1 MSQEVVIRKADKR
14 DVAVLVEFNCALA
27 RETEDKELIPDIIS
41 SGIKTLLEDSN
52 LGFYIVAERNGE
64 IIGTLMIT
72 TEWSDWRNGM
82 FWWIQSVYVRSDC
95 RRQGIFKH
103 LYQHVQTLALA
114 NPKVCGFRL
123 YVEREN
129 TTAQQTYK
137 SLGMEQTHY
146 KMFEQLK
153 DRLRY

>member
-1 MSQEVVIRKADKR
+1 MSQEVVIRRAELKDA
-14 DVAVLVEFNCALA
+14 AVLVEFNCEDA
-27 RETEDKELIPDIIS
+27 RETEDKELIHDVIS
-41 SGIKTLLEDSN
+41 SGVKTLLEDPN
-52 LGFYIVAERNGE
+52 LGFYIVAERDGE

-82 FWWIQSVYVRSDC
+82 FWWIQSVYVRPDC
-95 RRQGIFKH
+95 RRQGIYRQ

-137 SLGMEQTHY
+137 SLGMEETHY
-146 KMFEQLK
+146 KMFEDIK
-153 DRLRY
+153 DG